1 MAKLPNWIDSDEEF
15 NELCTRMVN
24 CALLIDEDP
33 LTTPEEREKYK
44 IAYDHM
50 WRVAEEYRLRDRG
63 MSFYPEPSSPPPSAD
78 LPPAAPPPK
87 SKKQPDKPKP
97 DFSSWI

>member
-1 MAKLPNWIDSDEEF
+1 MAKLPNRIDSDEEF

-50 WRVAEEYRLRDRG
+50 WKVAEEYRLRDRG
-63 MSFYPEPSSPPPSAD
+63 MSFYPEPNSSPANPPAA
-78 LPPAAPPPK
+78 AAPPPQ

-97 DFSSWI
+97 NFSDWL